1 MKKLSFVLV
10 ALAALVLFAGC
21 ANGNSN
27 SGSGSGAD
35 SNTESDSYDTIQ
47 EEAVYVGTL
56 TRGGTTVK
64 YTWTFKT
71 NGTFSGTAI
80 DAHHLELNDGT
91 APEVYISGTYLGN
104 AAKDGKIK
112 ITIKKISKGNSLE
125 DCNDT
130 YERTISNGK
139 FSYGGAELVRQ

>member
-35 SNTESDSYDTIQ
+35 SNTGSDSYDTIQ
-47 EEAVYVGTL
+47 EKAVYKGSSTH
-56 TRGGTTVK
+56 GNTVN
-64 YTWTFKT
+64 YTWTFET

-80 DAHHLELNDGT
+80 DARHLEYNDGT
-91 APEVYISGTYLGN
+91 VPEVYISGTYLGN

-112 ITIKKISKGNSLE
+112 ITIKKISNGSSLE

-130 YERTISNGK
+130 SERTISNGK
-139 FSYGGAELVRQ
+139 FSYGSTEFVRQ